1 MNLAMTMPHT
11 TTHAPTARPG
21 RTATAL
27 VVDGDATSRR
37 FVELALERSGAFLV
51 ESAYDVAGALEV
63 LKAQHVEVIVSD
75 TDLADANGLAFF
87 RRLAQ
92 ETRLRSIPFVFL
104 SADRTRDTKL
114 AALRAG
120 VDDYL
125 VKPCDVDELVARAES
140 LVLRQRRTRD
150 ALRTRAYALAGE
162 FSAMAFPEIVS
173 IVEMGRRS
181 GVLSVVTENAIG
193 RVHFDQGAVVH
204 AVYGNVAGE
213 AAFQKIFIEA
223 EGHFEFTPGA
233 CAVADDA
240 RTIGASVTH
249 LVMEAARLFD
259 ESVSERNTRNTIP
272 DVRRDVFCE
281 AQRDVLRLDFSRHP
295 TTRPPPPAVE
305 LVPALDADPLIAAQ
319 YELALRDPFALG
331 ELRTWTHAD
340 LAKWTAREVGRD
352 RLHVLLV
359 ADMAA
364 GVSATLGLAGAPTE
378 RWILDSLSAE
388 QKAFGLTFFLRH
400 ERMIDLVLVDA
411 KHPSVLLP
419 SLARVPAA
427 IVVCPPDGDVLSL
440 GTAARASLEEVLEV
454 LEPPAVVGVGNGS
467 LEQGL
472 ERMRAFQRGPS
483 LLRCINGSLGE
494 EGADLRSLLVAGVRL
509 WASSQP
515 ATQRERST

>member
-1 MNLAMTMPHT
+1 MNLAMTMPHSP
-11 TTHAPTARPG
+11 THAPTARPG

-37 FVELALERSGAFLV
+37 FVELALERSGAFVV

-140 LVLRQRRTRD
+140 LVLRQRRMRD
-150 ALRTRAYALAGE
+150 ALRTRSYALAGE
-162 FSAMAFPEIVS
+162 FSAMAFPEIVG

-181 GVLSVVTENAIG
+181 GVLSVVTESAVG
-193 RVHFDQGAVVH
+193 RVHFDGGAVVH
-204 AVYGNVAGE
+204 AVYGNVSGE
-213 AAFQKIFIEA
+213 AAFQRIFVEN
-223 EGHFEFTPGA
+223 EGHFEFTPGP
-233 CAVADDA
+233 CAVADEA
-240 RTIGASVTH
+240 RTIGSSVTH

-259 ESVSERNTRNTIP
+259 ESVSERNSIP
-272 DVRRDVFCE
+272 DVERIVVTRR
-281 AQRDVLRLDFSRHP
+281 P
-295 TTRPPPPAVE
+295 TTCPPSAPAVE
-305 LVPALDADPLIAAQ
+305 LVPPLEVDPLIAAQ

-331 ELRTWTHAD
+331 ELRAWTHGD

-352 RLHVLLV
+352 RLHVLLL

-364 GVSATLGLAGAPTE
+364 GVSATLGLAGSPTE

-388 QKAFGLTFFLRH
+388 KKAFGLTFFLRH
-400 ERMIDLVLVDA
+400 ERMIDLVLLDA
-411 KHPSVLLP
+411 KEPGALLP

-427 IVVCPPDGDVLSL
+427 IIVCPPDGDLLSL
-440 GTAARASLEEVLEV
+440 GTAARASLEEVLDV
-454 LEPPAVVGVGNGS
+454 LEPPAVVGVGNAS
-467 LEQGL
+467 LERGL
-472 ERMRAFQRGPS
+472 GRLRAFQRGPS
-483 LLRCINGSLGE
+483 LLRCIHGSIGE

-515 ATQRERST
+515 VTLRERQL

>member
-1 MNLAMTMPHT
+1 MNLAMTMPHSP
-11 TTHAPTARPG
+11 THAPTARPG

-125 VKPCDVDELVARAES
+125 VKPCDVDELVARTES

-150 ALRTRAYALAGE
+150 ALRTRSYALAGE
-162 FSAMAFPEIVS
+162 FSAMAFPEIVG

-181 GVLSVVTENAIG
+181 GVLSVVTESAIG
-193 RVHFDQGAVVH
+193 RVHFDSGAVVH
-204 AVYGNVAGE
+204 AVYGNVSGE
-213 AAFQKIFIEA
+213 AAFQKIFVEN
-223 EGHFEFTPGA
+223 EGHFEFTPGP

-240 RTIGASVTH
+240 RSIQASVTH

-259 ESVSERNTRNTIP
+259 ESVSERNSIP
-272 DVRRDVFCE
+272 DVERIVIEHR
-281 AQRDVLRLDFSRHP
+281 P
-295 TTRPPPPAVE
+295 TTVPPAPAVE
-305 LVPALDADPLIAAQ
+305 LVSALEADPLIAAQ

-331 ELRTWTHAD
+331 ELRAWTHGD

-352 RLHVLLV
+352 RLHVLLL

-388 QKAFGLTFFLRH
+388 KKAFGLTFFLRH
-400 ERMIDLVLVDA
+400 ERMIDLVLLDA
-411 KHPSVLLP
+411 KEPGALLP

-427 IVVCPPDGDVLSL
+427 IIVCPPDGDVLSL

-454 LEPPAVVGVGNGS
+454 LEPPAVVGVGNAS

-472 ERMRAFQRGPS
+472 EKMRAFQRGPS

-515 ATQRERST
+515 VTQRERLL